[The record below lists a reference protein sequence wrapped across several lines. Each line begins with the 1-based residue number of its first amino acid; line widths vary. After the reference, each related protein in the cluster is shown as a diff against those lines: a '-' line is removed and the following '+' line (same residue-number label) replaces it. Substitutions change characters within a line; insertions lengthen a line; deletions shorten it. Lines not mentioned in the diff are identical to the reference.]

1 MKIILSSSS
10 KTRRKILKNIGIKFN
25 YKPPRVNEEKIKEK
39 LILKQI
45 KPKKICQI
53 LAKEKALSNTK
64 KFPDYLSIGVDTC
77 LIFKNKFISKPAT
90 KKQAKKTLKI
100 INGKYHILYSSVF
113 IAKNGKK
120 VWSFNDEARL
130 KLYKLNNKEINLYI
144 QKLSISNMKSSGLYQ
159 IEGMGIS
166 LFEKIEGSF
175 FTILGIPLMPLLSFF
190 KKKKIN
196 VWK

>member
-1 MKIILSSSS
+1 VVSILLSISCSKFDGRCYSLKFSSRKHTIIG
-10 KTRRKILKNIGIKFN
+10 KN
-25 YKPPRVNEEKIKEK
+25 EKEK
-39 LILKQI
+39 LKQ
-45 KPKKICQI
+45 KLNKRKK
-53 LAKEKALSNTK
+53 K
-64 KFPDYLSIGVDTC
+64 
-77 LIFKNKFISKPAT
+77 T

>member
-1 MKIILSSSS
+1 MEIILSSSS
-10 KTRRKILKNIGIKFN
+10 KTRRKILKNIGIRFN
-25 YKPPRVNEEKIKEK
+25 YKPPCVNEEKIKEK
-39 LILKQI
+39 LMLKQT

-77 LIFKNKFISKPAT
+77 LIFKNKFISKPST

>member
-1 MKIILSSSS
+1 MEIILSSSS

-144 QKLSISNMKSSGLYQ
+144 QKLNISNMKSSGLYQ
-159 IEGMGIS
+159 IEGMGIR

-175 FTILGIPLMPLLSFF
+175 FTILGIPLMPLLKFF

>member
-1 MKIILSSSS
+1 MEIILSSSS

-144 QKLSISNMKSSGLYQ
+144 QKLNISNMKSSGLYQ
-159 IEGMGIS
+159 IEGVGIS

-175 FTILGIPLMPLLSFF
+175 FTILGIPLMPLLNFF

>member
-1 MKIILSSSS
+1 MEIILSSSS
-10 KTRRKILKNIGIKFN
+10 KTRRKILKNIGIRFK
-25 YKPPRVNEEKIKEK
+25 YKPPRVNEEEIKER
-39 LILKQI
+39 LMLKQT
-45 KPKKICQI
+45 KPKEICQI

-64 KFPDYLSIGVDTC
+64 KFPGYLSIGVDTC
-77 LIFKNKFISKPAT
+77 LIFKNKFISKPPT
-90 KKQAKKTLKI
+90 KKQARRILKI
-100 INGKYHILYSSVF
+100 INGKYHILYSSIF
-113 IAKNGKK
+113 IAKDGKK

-144 QKLSISNMKSSGLYQ
+144 QKLNISNMKSSGLYQ
-159 IEGMGIS
+159 IEGGGIS

-175 FTILGIPLMPLLSFF
+175 FTILGIPLMPLLNFF

>member
-1 MKIILSSSS
+1 MEIILSSSS
-10 KTRRKILKNIGIKFN
+10 KTRRKILKNIGIRFK
-25 YKPPRVNEEKIKEK
+25 YKPPRVNEEEIKER
-39 LILKQI
+39 LMLKQT
-45 KPKKICQI
+45 KPKEICQI

-64 KFPDYLSIGVDTC
+64 KFPGYLSIGVDMC
-77 LIFKNKFISKPAT
+77 LIFKNKFISKPPT
-90 KKQAKKTLKI
+90 KKQARRILKI
-100 INGKYHILYSSVF
+100 INGKYHILYSSIF
-113 IAKNGKK
+113 IAKDGKK

-144 QKLSISNMKSSGLYQ
+144 QKLNISNMKSSGLYQ
-159 IEGMGIS
+159 IEGVGIN

-175 FTILGIPLMPLLSFF
+175 FTILGIPLMPLLNFF

>member
-1 MKIILSSSS
+1 MEIILSSSS

-25 YKPPRVNEEKIKEK
+25 YEPPRINEEEIKEE
-39 LILKQI
+39 LILKQT

-64 KFPDYLSIGVDTC
+64 KSPEYLSIGVDTC
-77 LIFKNKFISKPAT
+77 LIFKNRFISKPST
-90 KKQAKKTLKI
+90 KKQAKKILKT
-100 INGKYHILYSSVF
+100 INGKQHVLYSSIF

-120 VWSFNDEARL
+120 FWSFNDEARL
-130 KLYKLNNKEINLYI
+130 KLYKLDNKEINLYI
-144 QKLSISNMKSSGLYQ
+144 QKLNISNMKSSGLYQ
-159 IEGMGIS
+159 IEGAGIS

-175 FTILGIPLMPLLSFF
+175 FTILGIPLIPLLNFF

>member
-1 MKIILSSSS
+1 MEIILSSSS
-10 KTRRKILKNIGIKFN
+10 KTRRKILKNIGIRFN

-39 LILKQI
+39 LMLKQT

-175 FTILGIPLMPLLSFF
+175 FTILGIPLMPLLNFF

>member
-1 MKIILSSSS
+1 MEIILSSSS
-10 KTRRKILKNIGIKFN
+10 KTRRKILKNIGMRFN
-25 YKPPRVNEEKIKEK
+25 YKPPCVNEEKIKEK

-64 KFPDYLSIGVDTC
+64 KFPDCLSIGVDTC
-77 LIFKNKFISKPAT
+77 LIFKNKFISKPPT
-90 KKQAKKTLKI
+90 KKEAKKILKI
-100 INGKYHILYSSVF
+100 INGKSHILYSSVF

-159 IEGMGIS
+159 IDGMGIS

>member
-1 MKIILSSSS
+1 MEIILSSSS
-10 KTRRKILKNIGIKFN
+10 KTRRKILKNIGIRFN
-25 YKPPRVNEEKIKEK
+25 YKPPCVNEEKIKEK
-39 LILKQI
+39 LMLKQT

-144 QKLSISNMKSSGLYQ
+144 QKLNISNMKSSGLYQ
-159 IEGMGIS
+159 IEGMGIR

>member
-1 MKIILSSSS
+1 MEIILSSSS

-175 FTILGIPLMPLLSFF
+175 FTILGIPLMPLLNFF

>member
-1 MKIILSSSS
+1 MEIILSSNS
-10 KTRRKILKNIGIKFN
+10 KTRRKILKNIGMKFN
-25 YKPPRVNEEKIKEK
+25 YKPTRVNEEKIKEN
-39 LILKQI
+39 LILKQT

>member
-1 MKIILSSSS
+1 MEIILSSSS
-10 KTRRKILKNIGIKFN
+10 KTRRKILKNIGIRFN

-39 LILKQI
+39 LMLKQT

-144 QKLSISNMKSSGLYQ
+144 QKLNISNMKSSGLYQ

-175 FTILGIPLMPLLSFF
+175 FTILGIPLMPLLNFF

>member
-1 MKIILSSSS
+1 M
-10 KTRRKILKNIGIKFN
+10 
-25 YKPPRVNEEKIKEK
+25 
-39 LILKQI
+39 
-45 KPKKICQI
+45 
-53 LAKEKALSNTK
+53 
-64 KFPDYLSIGVDTC
+64 SIGVDTC

-90 KKQAKKTLKI
+90 KKQAKKILKI

-144 QKLSISNMKSSGLYQ
+144 QKLNISNMKSSGLYQ
-159 IEGMGIS
+159 IEGMGIR

-175 FTILGIPLMPLLSFF
+175 FTILGIPLMPLLNFF

>member
-1 MKIILSSSS
+1 MEIILSSSS

-77 LIFKNKFISKPAT
+77 LIFKNKFISKPPT
-90 KKQAKKTLKI
+90 KKEAKKILKI
-100 INGKYHILYSSVF
+100 INGKSHILYSSVF

-144 QKLSISNMKSSGLYQ
+144 QKLNISNMKSSGLYQ
-159 IEGMGIS
+159 IEGMGIR

-175 FTILGIPLMPLLSFF
+175 FTILGIPLMPLLNFF

>member
-1 MKIILSSSS
+1 MEIILSSSS
-10 KTRRKILKNIGIKFN
+10 KTRRKILKNIGIRFN
-25 YKPPRVNEEKIKEK
+25 YKPPRINEEKIKEK
-39 LILKQI
+39 LMLKQT

-144 QKLSISNMKSSGLYQ
+144 QKLNISNMKSSGLYQ
-159 IEGMGIS
+159 IEGMGII

>member
-1 MKIILSSSS
+1 MEIILSSSS

-45 KPKKICQI
+45 RPKKICQI

-64 KFPDYLSIGVDTC
+64 NFPDYLSIGVDTC

-90 KKQAKKTLKI
+90 KKQAKKILKI

-144 QKLSISNMKSSGLYQ
+144 QKLNISNMKSSGLYQ
-159 IEGMGIS
+159 IEGMGIR

-175 FTILGIPLMPLLSFF
+175 FTILGIPLMPLLNFF